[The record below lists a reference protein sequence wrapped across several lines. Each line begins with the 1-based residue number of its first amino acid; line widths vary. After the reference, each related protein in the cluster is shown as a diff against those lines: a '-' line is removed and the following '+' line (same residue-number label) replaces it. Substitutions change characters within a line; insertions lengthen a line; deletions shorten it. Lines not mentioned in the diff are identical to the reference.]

1 MKKIVKG
8 LIGIGLIASVNISM
22 ATNVAEDIKK
32 FQGYFLKTFPN
43 LALQDFQDG
52 PYAINADKFQQFE
65 AIMEFPPF
73 EDFVDKG
80 ESLWGKPFKN
90 GKTFASCLGND
101 VSKVRPDFPRWNAKT
116 GKVVT
121 LESAI
126 QNCLKRNGE
135 SKWGWKKGKM
145 AYLSAYL
152 TTQAAG
158 EKINVV
164 VPNDSRAIAAYED
177 GKKFFYA
184 KRGQLNMSCANCH
197 IDNAGKRIRGNILSP
212 ALGQIT
218 HFPVW
223 RGKWAK
229 KKGDGFGTIQ
239 RRFGGCNKQVR
250 AKPFKTQK
258 SQYSNL
264 EYFLT
269 AMSNGMTYNGTA
281 YRE

>member
-1 MKKIVKG
+1 MNKIISSF
-8 LIGIGLIASVNISM
+8 IGASLIASASIGM
-22 ATNVAEDIKK
+22 AGVKQDVKD

-43 LALQDFQDG
+43 LSLQDFQDG
-52 PYAINADKFQQFE
+52 PYAMNEDKKSQFD

-73 EDFVDKG
+73 EDLVDKG
-80 ESLWGKPFKN
+80 ELLWKKPFKN
-90 GKTFASCLGND
+90 GKTFANCFGRNTA
-101 VSKVRPDFPRWNAKT
+101 KVRPKFPHWSNSK
-116 GKVVT
+116 GKVIT
-121 LESAI
+121 LEGAI
-126 QNCLKRNGE
+126 QACLKRNDE

-145 AYLSAYL
+145 AYVSAYL
-152 TTQAAG
+152 TTQADG
-158 EKINVV
+158 QLINVV
-164 VPNDSRAIAAYED
+164 VPNNAKAQAAYED
-177 GKKFFYA
+177 GKRFYYA
-184 KRGQLNMSCANCH
+184 KRGQLNFSCADCH
-197 IDNAGKRIRGNILSP
+197 VGGAGKRVRGNTLSP

-250 AKPFKTQK
+250 AKPFKAQR
-258 SQYSNL
+258 SEYSNL